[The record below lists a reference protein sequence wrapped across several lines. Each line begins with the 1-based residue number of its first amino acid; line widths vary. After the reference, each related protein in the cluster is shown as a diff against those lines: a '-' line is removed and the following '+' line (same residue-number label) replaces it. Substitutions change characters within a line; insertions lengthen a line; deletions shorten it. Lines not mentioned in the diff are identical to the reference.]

1 MHNCCTDNCSFGS
14 PILNLQTNKVI
25 GIHNKSS
32 INYNIGTLLK
42 LPIKDFINKTFMED
56 EKDLI
61 SINNTKFKIIKEL
74 GQGGFGKVI
83 QVLNKSDNKNY
94 AIKVIPIKNETKNK
108 IEEIQNE
115 AKILSEFNCDN
126 IVKCYGTTKDN
137 NNIYINGIL

>member
-1 MHNCCTDNCSFGS
+1 MHNCTTDNGSFGS

-74 GQGGFGKVI
+74 GEGGFGKVI
-83 QVLNKSDNKNY
+83 QVLNKSDNKHY
-94 AIKVIPIKNETKNK
+94 AIKVIPIFYLN
-108 IEEIQNE
+108 
-115 AKILSEFNCDN
+115 L
-126 IVKCYGTTKDN
+126 IV
-137 NNIYINGIL
+137 II